1 MSFPPPIPVNTLT
14 TENLRQFAVWRYLDD
29 EECGEGTDESFVT
42 PADEV
47 PPVGSHGS
55 FVVAATYLLHG
66 GDAFPGAVQLDQLGA
81 KRLFTPILIHVAG
94 KCLDPLAAD
103 LAARL
108 SRLQKTPSGQPVRW
122 TLDISLPGDKA
133 PASGRIFRS
142 RALRALALLAQLVS
156 LFFTRRHR

>member
-1 MSFPPPIPVNTLT
+1 MSLPPVPVNTLT
-14 TENLRQFAVWRYLDD
+14 TENLRQFAVWRYLHDD
-29 EECGEGTDESFVT
+29 EGGDGTDESFVT

-55 FVVAATYLLHG
+55 FVVGATYLLDD
-66 GDAFPGAVQLDQLGA
+66 GDALPGAVQLDQLGA

-103 LAARL
+103 LAGCL
-108 SRLQKTPSGQPVRW
+108 SRRQKKPSGPPVRW
-122 TLDISLPGDKA
+122 TLDITLPGDKA

-142 RALRALALLAQLVS
+142 RALRALVLLAQLGS
-156 LFFTRRHR
+156 FLFTPRRR

>member
-1 MSFPPPIPVNTLT
+1 MPFPPPIPVNTLT
-14 TENLRQFAVWRYLDD
+14 TENLRQFPVWRYLDD
-29 EECGEGTDESFVT
+29 EECDEGTDESFVT

-66 GDAFPGAVQLDQLGA
+66 GDALPGAVQLDQLGA
-81 KRLFTPILIHVAG
+81 KRQFTPILIHAAG

-103 LAARL
+103 VAARL
-108 SRLQKTPSGQPVRW
+108 SRRQKTPGGAPVRW
-122 TLDISLPGDKA
+122 TLDITLPGDKV

-142 RALRALALLAQLVS
+142 RALQALTLLAQLVS
-156 LFFTRRHR
+156 LFFTPRRR